1 MVSAFVKPASR
12 ISMKNIETE
21 SHTTMI
27 NLDHISSNPL
37 LPEVKAAMI
46 AAIEADYHN
55 PSSQHSKG
63 DEAAALLDKARESVA
78 RLVNAAMAK
87 EIVFTSGG
95 TESVN
100 HAVKG
105 VAMANAKKGNHI
117 VTSNI
122 EHNAVIRSLRR
133 LKGQGFNVTSL
144 DVDATGRVSPQAVAD
159 AITDKTILVSIM
171 HSNNETGVIQ
181 PIEDIA
187 RITRERKII
196 LHTDAVDSVGV
207 VPIDVQQMGVDIM
220 SFGSNA
226 FCGPTGV
233 GGLYIRRGT
242 LVWPLLDGGVQ
253 ENNKRAGT
261 ENLLGIIGMGV
272 AADLARRDLDK
283 RLAHLEALKG
293 KLLSELP
300 QYIDEYVVNTPPGPS
315 LPNLVSVS
323 IKYIEGESVMLM
335 LDDEGLA
342 VSTRSA
348 CATGSLRA
356 SHVLIAIG
364 LSHADAQGTLVV
376 TFGIDNTPEDV
387 DRFLAALQKV
397 VKTLRDLSPLYQK
410 TAARA

>member
-1 MVSAFVKPASR
+1 
-12 ISMKNIETE
+12 
-21 SHTTMI
+21 MI

-37 LPEVKAAMI
+37 LPEVKQAMI
-46 AAIEADYHN
+46 AAIETDYHN

-63 DEAAALLDKARESVA
+63 DEAAALVDKAREAVA
-78 RLVNAAMAK
+78 GLINANMAK
-87 EIVFTSGG
+87 EIVFTSSG

-100 HAVKG
+100 HAIKG
-105 VAMANAKKGNHI
+105 VALANAKKGNHI
-117 VTSNI
+117 VTSNV

-133 LKGQGFNVTSL
+133 LRGHGYQVTSL
-144 DVDATGRVSPQAVAD
+144 DVDAAGRVSPQAVAE
-159 AITDKTILVSIM
+159 AITDKTVLVSIM

-181 PIEDIA
+181 PIEEIA

-220 SFGSNA
+220 SFGSNTY
-226 FCGPTGV
+226 CGPTGM

-242 LVWPLLDGGVQ
+242 MIWPLLDGGIQ

-261 ENLLGIIGMGV
+261 ENLIGIIGMGV
-272 AADLARRDLDK
+272 AADLARRDVE
-283 RLAHLEALKG
+283 RRQAHLEGLKA
-293 KLLSELP
+293 KLLADLP
-300 QYIDEYVVNTPPGPS
+300 NYIDEYIVNTPAGPS
-315 LPNLVSVS
+315 LPNLASIS

-335 LDDEGLA
+335 LDDEGIA

-376 TFGIDNTPEDV
+376 TFGIDNTAEDV
-387 DRFLAALQKV
+387 DRFLEALQRV

-410 TAARA
+410 TAAQG

>member
-1 MVSAFVKPASR
+1 M
-12 ISMKNIETE
+12 N
-21 SHTTMI
+21 MI

-63 DEAAALLDKARESVA
+63 DEAAALVDKAREAVTG
-78 RLVNAAMAK
+78 LVNAAMAK

-100 HAVKG
+100 HAIKG
-105 VAMANAKKGNHI
+105 VALANAKKGNHI
-117 VTSNI
+117 ITSNI

-133 LKGQGFNVTSL
+133 LKGQGFTVTSL
-144 DVDATGRVSPQAVAD
+144 DVDATGRINPQAVAD
-159 AITDKTILVSIM
+159 AITDETIMVSIM

-181 PIEDIA
+181 PIEEIA

-207 VPIDVQQMGVDIM
+207 VPIDVQQLGVDVM
-220 SFGSNA
+220 SFGSNI
-226 FCGPTGV
+226 FYGPTGV
-233 GGLYIRRGT
+233 GGLYVRRGT
-242 LVWPLLDGGVQ
+242 MIWPLLDGGVQ

-261 ENLLGIIGMGV
+261 ENLVGIIGMGV
-272 AADLARRDLDK
+272 AADLARRDLDQ
-283 RLAHLEALKG
+283 RLAHLEALKA
-293 KLLSELP
+293 KLLADLP
-300 QYIDEYVVNTPPGPS
+300 KVIDEYVVNTPPGPS
-315 LPNLVSVS
+315 LPNLVSIS

-335 LDDEGLA
+335 LDDEGIA

-376 TFGIDNTPEDV
+376 TFGADNTPEDI
-387 DRFLAALQKV
+387 DRFLGALQNV

-410 TAARA
+410 TAAQA

>member
-1 MVSAFVKPASR
+1 
-12 ISMKNIETE
+12 
-21 SHTTMI
+21 MI

-63 DEAAALLDKARESVA
+63 DEAAALVAEARESVA
-78 RLVNAAMAK
+78 GLINAAMAK
-87 EIVFTSGG
+87 EIVFASSG

-100 HAVKG
+100 HAIKG
-105 VAMANAKKGNHI
+105 VALANAKKGNHI
-117 VTSNI
+117 ITSNI

-133 LKGQGFNVTSL
+133 LKGQGFTVTSL
-144 DVDATGRVSPQAVAD
+144 DVDATGRINPQAVAD
-159 AITDKTILVSIM
+159 AITDETIMVSIM

-181 PIEDIA
+181 PIEEIA
-187 RITRERKII
+187 RITRERRII

-207 VPIDVQQMGVDIM
+207 VPIDVQQMGVDVM
-220 SFGSNA
+220 SFGSNT
-226 FCGPTGV
+226 FYGPTGM

-242 LVWPLLDGGVQ
+242 MIWPLLDGGIQ

-261 ENLLGIIGMGV
+261 ENLVGIIGMGV
-272 AADLARRDLDK
+272 AADLARRDLAK
-283 RLAHLEALKG
+283 RLAHLEALKA
-293 KLLSELP
+293 KLLADLP
-300 QYIDEYVVNTPPGPS
+300 NYIDEYVVNTPPGPS
-315 LPNLVSVS
+315 LPNLASISV
-323 IKYIEGESVMLM
+323 KYIEGESVMLM
-335 LDDEGLA
+335 LDDEGIA

-364 LSHADAQGTLVV
+364 LSHADAQGTLVI
-376 TFGIDNTPEDV
+376 TFGIDNTAEDV
-387 DRFLAALQKV
+387 DRFLGALQNV

-410 TAARA
+410 TAARG